1 MALNSPAAVTSTPAD
16 KSNSPPIINIP
27 TATATIPIVDDWYST
42 VKNDGAERND
52 GATTKK
58 KMRITIAATRAP
70 TSGRASSRLDRPS
83 FTRFEASDGAPAAG
97 GVLTV

>member
-1 MALNSPAAVTSTPAD
+1 MALNRPAAVTNTPAD
-16 KSNSPPIINIP
+16 RSNSPPIINMP
-27 TATATIPIVDDWYST
+27 TATATMPIVDAWYST

-52 GATTKK
+52 GATIKK
-58 KMRITIAATRAP
+58 KIKMTIAATRAP

-83 FTRFEASDGAPAAG
+83 LTRFEASDGAPAAG